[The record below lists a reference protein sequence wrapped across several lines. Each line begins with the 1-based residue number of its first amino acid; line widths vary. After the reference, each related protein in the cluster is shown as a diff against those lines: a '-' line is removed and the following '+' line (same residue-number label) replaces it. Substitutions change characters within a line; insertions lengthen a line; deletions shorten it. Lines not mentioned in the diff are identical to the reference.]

1 MHFQRCIQ
9 LRCFFVFKCVIIV
22 QSFEMTDDFWINCFC
37 LFIYM
42 LIIMYLKR
50 IGQKFLHFRHDCFKI
65 IYRIARDPRF
75 KRLPCLHK
83 GTYADDCIVQR
94 ITQVNTHNHIVSE
107 FWITLW
113 INFELFEYLVGINW
127 YDFTCTLFSYS
138 TNVTLLPLV
147 IKIWGEESERSQGYP
162 SCTCNNT
169 GKFNILYFLI

>member
-1 MHFQRCIQ
+1 
-9 LRCFFVFKCVIIV
+9 
-22 QSFEMTDDFWINCFC
+22 MTDDFWINCFC

-94 ITQVNTHNHIVSE
+94 ITQVNTHIHTRNHVS
-107 FWITLW
+107 FLLLFFSRNTLW
-113 INFELFEYLVGINW
+113 ILKFLKTGINW
-127 YDFTCTLFSYS
+127 FDFTNLYVRYFFS
-138 TNVTLLPLV
+138 TNVILWPLV
-147 IKIWGEESERSQGYP
+147 IKIWGGGSERSQGYP

-169 GKFNILYFLI
+169 G